1 MLVRG
6 LWAFLIGLY
15 GLYPKPLVYGS
26 AIDVQVDEKK
36 AYNHVADSVD
46 LLCYVGLLCL
56 TILTSWAF
64 KTKRLRFLHE
74 SGLAVFYGLG
84 VGLILKLTGT
94 SRYLVY
100 NTYERNK
107 VFLEM
112 INIYGHIFEKSCS
125 PTVIALLALT

>member
-1 MLVRG
+1 MLING
-6 LWAFLIGLY
+6 LWALTLGLFW
-15 GLYPKPLVYGS
+15 PLAQGS

-56 TILTSWAF
+56 TIITSWAF

-84 VGLILKLTGT
+84 VGLILRLTGT
-94 SRYLVY
+94 ASRYYVKKKF
-100 NTYERNK
+100 NSTSSP
-107 VFLEM
+107 FLACTSFR
-112 INIYGHIFEKSCS
+112 YIF
-125 PTVIALLALT
+125 

>member
-1 MLVRG
+1 MLKRG

-15 GLYPKPLVYGS
+15 GLYPKPPLVYGS

-94 SRYLVY
+94 SRCVLLKYTVMYLICLH
-100 NTYERNK
+100 NFPIDFSEP
-107 VFLEM
+107 LP
-112 INIYGHIFEKSCS
+112 I
-125 PTVIALLALT
+125 

>member
-1 MLVRG
+1 MLKRG
-6 LWAFLIGLY
+6 LWAFSIGLC
-15 GLYPKPLVYGS
+15 GLYPKPLLVYGS

-46 LLCYVGLLCL
+46 LLCYLGLLCL

-94 SRYLVY
+94 SRCVQSKILVPMLIWICAY
-100 NTYERNK
+100 
-107 VFLEM
+107 
-112 INIYGHIFEKSCS
+112 IIFMFIFQNNYQFSGKAS
-125 PTVIALLALT
+125 LW

>member
-1 MLVRG
+1 MLISG
-6 LWAFLIGLY
+6 LWAFTIGLFW
-15 GLYPKPLVYGS
+15 PLELAYGS

-36 AYNHVADSVD
+36 ANTHIADSVD

-94 SRYLVY
+94 HR
-100 NTYERNK
+100 
-107 VFLEM
+107 
-112 INIYGHIFEKSCS
+112 
-125 PTVIALLALT
+125 